1 MSKANARILS
11 MNKKAA
17 VQLSV
22 NFIVMTVLALIT
34 LGIGFYIVTEIFTTA
49 EEYKATLDEQTQEQ
63 IRATLEKGEILS
75 LPITAYT
82 IRRGEKEIIPFGVR
96 NNLGEAAYFYISVSC
111 TEAIDSEENEL
122 CAVNE
127 GKTCV
132 DVCDTWIVLST
143 EVLKTEKET
152 LENRESL
159 AIGLFVK
166 VPDDALS
173 GIFGYSVKVCTG
185 NFCDESDSTQY
196 GTTKKLYI
204 TVPE

>member
-1 MSKANARILS
+1 

-22 NFIVMTVLALIT
+22 NFIVLTVLALIT

-49 EEYKATLDEQTQEQ
+49 EKYKATLDEQTQEQ
-63 IRATLEKGEILS
+63 IRTTLEKGEIVS

-82 IRRGEKEIIPFGVR
+82 IRRGETEIIPFGVR
-96 NNLGEAAYFYISVSC
+96 NNLGEADYFYMSVTC
-111 TEAIDSEENEL
+111 TEAIDSQENEL

-127 GKTCV
+127 GKLCTDICN
-132 DVCDTWIVLST
+132 DWIVLD
-143 EVLKTEKET
+143 TEKET

-159 AIGLFVK
+159 AVGLFVRI
-166 VPDDALS
+166 PDDAPS
-173 GIFGYSVKVCTG
+173 GIFGYSIKVCTG
-185 NFCDESDSTQY
+185 NVCDKSDSTQY
-196 GTTKKLYI
+196 GTTKKMYI

>member
-1 MSKANARILS
+1 MNEVNVKILF
-11 MNKKAA
+11 MGKKAA

-22 NFIVMTVLALIT
+22 NFIVLTVLALIT

-49 EEYKATLDEQTQEQ
+49 EKYQAQLDEQTQEQ

-75 LPITAYT
+75 LPITSYT
-82 IRRGEKEIIPFGVR
+82 IRRGEKDIIPFGVR
-96 NNLGEAAYFYISVSC
+96 NNLGEESTFYISVTC

-122 CAVNE
+122 CAIND
-127 GKTCV
+127 GKSCTIAETSYCS
-132 DVCDTWIVLST
+132 DWIVLD
-143 EVLKTEKET
+143 TEKET

-159 AIGLFVK
+159 AVGLFVR
-166 VPDDALS
+166 VPDDAPS

-185 NFCDESDSTQY
+185 NFCDESSSTQY
-196 GTTKKLYI
+196 GTTKKMYV